1 MTETAR
7 ATRVLMVTAV
17 VGLLVFA
24 WGLTASAGNYN
35 EECEA
40 YRNHSGN
47 IPGYYDYAVF
57 FEQGYEPVEVWTNGE
72 PIYLPP
78 PDGGTWDRVYKCK
91 SDDGTTTTG
100 ETTTTEP
107 GSDSTTTTDS
117 SSTTLGSTTT
127 TESPTTTSESDM
139 STTTTD
145 PTTTT
150 TDPGD
155 PELPFTGG
163 GLTLLLPA
171 GLLVAGGAGAL
182 LRARREQ

>member
-1 MTETAR
+1 MTEATR
-7 ATRVLMVTAV
+7 ATRVLMITAV

-72 PIYLPP
+72 PIYLAP
-78 PDGGTWDRVYKCK
+78 PDGGTWDRVYKCH
-91 SDDGTTTTG
+91 SDDGTTTTVADWTTTSGG
-100 ETTTTEP
+100 ETTTTDP
-107 GSDSTTTTDS
+107 GTTTTQAETTTTGAESTTTSVTDS
-117 SSTTLGSTTT
+117 
-127 TESPTTTSESDM
+127 
-139 STTTTD
+139 
-145 PTTTT
+145 TTT

-163 GLTLLLPA
+163 GLTLALPA
-171 GLLVAGGAGAL
+171 GLLVAGGVGAL
-182 LRARREQ
+182 IRARREQ